1 MRLFCSVLFF
11 LLSVS
16 CVAQTIDEAT
26 ASQRAALYVN
36 GKALKFAKASR
47 GYYIFTIGYDEGF
60 VIISAQKETSVPLLG
75 LSEQSGWHEDEM
87 PPTLLAWLDKID
99 RRPLIQTGTRSQT
112 RAGEGREDVPI
123 LLTTH
128 WHQSA
133 PYNDLTPYIEDGHVK
148 TAAGCVAVATAQI
161 VYYWRKDNP
170 STTSYDTPVYP
181 YGKAPVTYSIPAGTK
196 MEWELMHDSYTL
208 KEPQED
214 REAVA
219 RLVYLLGTSTYL
231 NYGVSTGGHIQDIIN
246 PIYQQ
251 FKLNGTHVR
260 KLRFSQEAWED
271 LLYMDLQKKQP
282 ILYGGSNGSGGHA
295 VVVDGYRSDLNLF
308 HFNFGWGGRG
318 DGYYT
323 VDDETGMDGYN
334 EDQGCVYG
342 ICPTQRNVSITVSYP
357 EGMYEDEEVTA
368 SVALTNNSTL
378 DIHDLY
384 LFVSKG
390 ASAPTDLQKAQ
401 GHVAATIPNDGTPQE
416 TQITF
421 TPNVASDKCFFF
433 LTDENLS
440 VLSTTTAKVFKSGTA
455 ISSVEIPAE
464 LILRK
469 SGAETLVITTSSP
482 TRVNIRTCAGVEVFS
497 SVIDGVKELP
507 LPHGLYIINQKKWLQ

>member
-1 MRLFCSVLFF
+1 MKILCNF
-11 LLSVS
+11 LLLLMTMS
-16 CVAQTIDEAT
+16 CFAQTIDEAT
-26 ASQRAALYVN
+26 ASRRAALFAK
-36 GKALKFAKASR
+36 GKALKMEKASR
-47 GYYIFTIGYDEGF
+47 GYYIFTTGNNEGF
-60 VIISAQKETSVPLLG
+60 VIVSAQNDTSVPLLG
-75 LSEQSGWHEDEM
+75 LSEQGGWQEGVM

-99 RRPLIQTGTRSQT
+99 RRPLIQAGTRSQT
-112 RAGEGREDVPI
+112 RAGEGKGDVPI

-161 VYYWRKDNP
+161 VYYWWKDNP
-170 STTSYDTPVYP
+170 TTTSYDTPVYP
-181 YGKAPVTYSIPAGTK
+181 YGKAPVTYSIPAGTE

-208 KEPQED
+208 KEPEED
-214 REAVA
+214 RAAVA

-231 NYGVSTGGHIQDIIN
+231 NYGVSTGGNTKDVIN
-246 PIYQQ
+246 PIYKQ
-251 FKLNGTHVR
+251 FRLSGTHVL
-260 KLRFSQEAWED
+260 KSWYTQEDWENLLYED
-271 LLYMDLQKKQP
+271 LRKSQP
-282 ILYGGSNGSGGHA
+282 ILYAGSSKGSGHA
-295 VVVDGYRSDLNLF
+295 VVIDGYRSDLNLF

-334 EDQGCVYG
+334 ESQDCVYG
-342 ICPTQRNVSITVSYP
+342 ICPIQRNINITVSYP

-368 SVALTNNSTL
+368 SVVLANNSTL

-390 ASAPTDLQKAQ
+390 ASVPTDMQDAQ
-401 GHVAATIPNDGTPQE
+401 GHVTVTIPNDGTTQE
-416 TQITF
+416 LQVTF
-421 TPNVASDKCFFF
+421 TPNVAGDKCFFF
-433 LTDENLS
+433 LTDEYLN

-455 ISSVEIPAE
+455 ISSVEKQAA
-464 LILRK
+464 LMLHK

-482 TRVNIRTCAGVEVFS
+482 TRVSIRTCAGVEVFS
-497 SVIDGVKELP
+497 SVIDGVVELP
-507 LPHGLYIINQKKWLQ
+507 LPHGLYVINKKKWLQ